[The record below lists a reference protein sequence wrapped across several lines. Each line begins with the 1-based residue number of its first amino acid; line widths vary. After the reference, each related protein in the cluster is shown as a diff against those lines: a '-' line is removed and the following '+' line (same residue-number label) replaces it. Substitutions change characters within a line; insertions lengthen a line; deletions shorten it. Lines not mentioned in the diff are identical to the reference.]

1 MNLKQATKI
10 VLKTLGNKQDPDTI
24 EYKKTWNETGH
35 LKGYDV
41 YCRWGEYMVMIDITD
56 HYVRVVN
63 DLNKVPDYR
72 KGKHQQVHD

>member
-1 MNLKQATKI
+1 MNLKKATKI

-24 EYKKTWNETGH
+24 QYKKTWDEFGR

-56 HYVRVVN
+56 HYVRIVN
-63 DLNKVPDYR
+63 DLDKVPEYI
-72 KGKHQQVHD
+72 KGKHQKI